1 MRLLQ
6 EFKTFAARGNVID
19 MAVGVIIGA
28 AFGKIVSSLVAD
40 VMTPPLGLL
49 LGGVNFSALAITLQA
64 ASGDQPAVVI
74 AYGKFIQTIIDFLIV
89 AWAIFLG
96 LKAVNT
102 LKKKETPPPSAPPA
116 PSPEQALLSEIR
128 DLLRQQA
135 EQKSSNKEK

>member
-40 VMTPPLGLL
+40 VITPPLGLL

-102 LKKKETPPPSAPPA
+102 LKKKETPPPAAPPA
-116 PSPEQALLSEIR
+116 PSREQELLSEIR

-135 EQKSSNKEK
+135 AQKSSKEEK